1 LGWTPKSIAPPSLLV
16 RGYRSHQDDERF
28 ARPGRGRVDT
38 CLAEEAFTQALVA
51 YSEDVRSFMEKR
63 PPTSNGR

>member
-1 LGWTPKSIAPPSLLV
+1 LLQ
-16 RGYRSHQDDERF
+16 YRSHQDDERF

-63 PPTSNGR
+63 PPTFNGR